1 MEDLQMW
8 RVEQS
13 EAGAD
18 KSNGSHTLTGWIE
31 TPQILS
37 ALLNFREMKVG
48 GEKIQQRADA
58 QRWRTGVIAQTE
70 AISSSPTD
78 NISRISRPVKGSE
91 QLIAQLRLLLALFA
105 NCLRINIHYIYFFY
119 FTFRNSR
126 QLPSAK
132 KLMSLPG

>member
-8 RVEQS
+8 RVEES

-48 GEKIQQRADA
+48 GEKIQQRVDA
-58 QRWRTGVIAQTE
+58 QRWRTGVIAQGE
-70 AISSSPTD
+70 AMLSSPTD
-78 NISRISRPVKGSE
+78 NIFQGFTPCQRIRTASCTAPAPFSS
-91 QLIAQLRLLLALFA
+91 I
-105 NCLRINIHYIYFFY
+105 C
-119 FTFRNSR
+119 
-126 QLPSAK
+126 
-132 KLMSLPG
+132 

>member
-31 TPQILS
+31 TPQILR

-58 QRWRTGVIAQTE
+58 QRWRTGVIAQSE
-70 AISSSPTD
+70 AMSSSD
-78 NISRISRPVKGSE
+78 YISQGFTLCQRIRTASCTAPAPFSSICK
-91 QLIAQLRLLLALFA
+91 LFDIEHT
-105 NCLRINIHYIYFFY
+105 LYILF
-119 FTFRNSR
+119 
-126 QLPSAK
+126 
-132 KLMSLPG
+132 